1 MSAKIT
7 KRMMSS
13 VDDMVSRASSA
24 TKRVSEKQAK
34 TVRIL
39 QKSGCRDC
47 ANHSAMRE
55 DGVVGQRAGERGHWP
70 A

>member
-1 MSAKIT
+1 MSAKVT

-24 TKRVSEKQAK
+24 TKRVSENQAK
-34 TVRIL
+34 TLRIL
-39 QKSGCRDC
+39 YKSGCRDC
-47 ANHSAMRE
+47 ANYCAMRE
-55 DGVVGQRAGERGHWP
+55 DGVAGQITGERGRWP